1 MTSLQENVLLTKVF
15 LYNSPLYAI
24 GILGCFYP
32 WIYAFVPVH
41 ASEICLCSFYYKK
54 VTDIRNYLFLTN
66 DLYGTLELIN

>member
-15 LYNSPLYAI
+15 LYNSPFYAI

-41 ASEICLCSFYYKK
+41 ASEICLCSFYVKK
-54 VTDIRNYLFLTN
+54 VTD
-66 DLYGTLELIN
+66 

>member
-1 MTSLQENVLLTKVF
+1 MNPDESILKPEFNYLSKMTSLQENILLSKVF

-41 ASEICLCSFYYKK
+41 ASEICLCSFY
-54 VTDIRNYLFLTN
+54 
-66 DLYGTLELIN
+66 